1 MPNIVAKN
9 LKNVELPVKFNEV
22 EFIWEAKSNDEK
34 LIYTKAL
41 ECEFCL
47 VVKDRGNSY
56 VIKCDKLTR
65 PAKLEAVQMAL
76 EAYKQL
82 FASDVISQA
91 TAVKKPK
98 NLESKYI
105 INSDELLNRLEDCEY
120 KRIFVEIGFGSG
132 RHLLYQAKENPEALI
147 IGIEVY
153 KPACLQVENLAGING
168 LKNIVLLNLDARLV
182 MSLLKSNSIDRLFLH
197 FPVPWGKS
205 KMRRVVS
212 PQFALECQRTLKD
225 GGTFELRSD
234 DRDYTDFTIGCFMD
248 LKNANIQIFKNRF
261 LEISS
266 KYEDRWIRQNKD
278 IYDVICAFYGSS
290 DELDL
295 DFKFEFSGLELEYI
309 KSNFAN
315 KTIKYSDHFIHLERI
330 YTLDN
335 GDALVRVAFGSFYRP
350 EHRYLLISRQNT
362 IYLFKKPLL
371 TPENIK
377 AHNNLEDM
385 LKCATL

>member
-34 LIYTKAL
+34 LVYTKAL
-41 ECEFCL
+41 GCEFCL

-91 TAVKKPK
+91 TAIKKPK

-248 LKNANIQIFKNRF
+248 LKNANMQIFKNRF

-315 KTIKYSDHFIHLERI
+315 KTIKYSDHFIHVERI
-330 YTLDN
+330 YILDN

>member
-41 ECEFCL
+41 GCEFCL

-212 PQFALECQRTLKD
+212 SQFALECQRTLKD

>member
-41 ECEFCL
+41 GCEFCL

-65 PAKLEAVQMAL
+65 PANLEAVQMAL

-82 FASDVISQA
+82 FVSDVISQA

-295 DFKFEFSGLELEYI
+295 DFKFEFSGLKLEYI

-330 YTLDN
+330 YILDN

>member
-34 LIYTKAL
+34 LVYTKAL
-41 ECEFCL
+41 GCEFCL

-65 PAKLEAVQMAL
+65 PAKLEAVQIAL

-248 LKNANIQIFKNRF
+248 LKNANMQIFKNRF

-330 YTLDN
+330 YILDN

>member
-34 LIYTKAL
+34 LVYTKAL
-41 ECEFCL
+41 GCEFCL

-105 INSDELLNRLEDCEY
+105 INSDELLNRLEDCEH

-330 YTLDN
+330 YILDN

>member
-34 LIYTKAL
+34 LVYTKAL
-41 ECEFCL
+41 GCEFCL

-330 YTLDN
+330 YILDN

-385 LKCATL
+385 LKCATS

>member
-34 LIYTKAL
+34 LVYTKAL
-41 ECEFCL
+41 GCEFCL

-105 INSDELLNRLEDCEY
+105 INSDELLNRLEYCEY

-371 TPENIK
+371 TPENIN

>member
-41 ECEFCL
+41 GYEFCL
-47 VVKDRGNSY
+47 VVKDRDNSY

-98 NLESKYI
+98 KLESKYI

-295 DFKFEFSGLELEYI
+295 DFKFEFSGLKLEYI

-330 YTLDN
+330 YILDN

>member
-41 ECEFCL
+41 GCEFCL

-153 KPACLQVENLAGING
+153 KPACLQVENLAGINR

-248 LKNANIQIFKNRF
+248 LTNANIQIFKNRF

-330 YTLDN
+330 YILDN

>member
-34 LIYTKAL
+34 LVYTKAL
-41 ECEFCL
+41 GCEFCL

-76 EAYKQL
+76 EAYRQL

-248 LKNANIQIFKNRF
+248 LKNANMQIFKNRF

-330 YTLDN
+330 YILDN

>member
-9 LKNVELPVKFNEV
+9 LKNIELPVKFNEV

-34 LIYTKAL
+34 LVYTKAL
-41 ECEFCL
+41 GCEFCL

-330 YTLDN
+330 YILDN

>member
-34 LIYTKAL
+34 LVYTKAL
-41 ECEFCL
+41 GCEFCL

-212 PQFALECQRTLKD
+212 PQFALESQRTLKD

-330 YTLDN
+330 YILDN

-385 LKCATL
+385 LKCATS

>member
-41 ECEFCL
+41 GCEFCL

-153 KPACLQVENLAGING
+153 KPACLQVENLAGINR

-212 PQFALECQRTLKD
+212 PQFTLECQRTLKD

>member
-41 ECEFCL
+41 GCEFCL
-47 VVKDRGNSY
+47 VVKNRGNSY

-120 KRIFVEIGFGSG
+120 KKIFVEIGFGSG

-153 KPACLQVENLAGING
+153 KPACLQVENLAGINR

-266 KYEDRWIRQNKD
+266 KYEDRWIRQKKD

-330 YTLDN
+330 YILDN

>member
-34 LIYTKAL
+34 LVYTKAL
-41 ECEFCL
+41 GCEFCL

-91 TAVKKPK
+91 TAIKKPK

-248 LKNANIQIFKNRF
+248 LKNANMQIFKNRF

-330 YTLDN
+330 YILDN

-350 EHRYLLISRQNT
+350 EHRYLLISKQNT

-385 LKCATL
+385 LKCATS

>member
-34 LIYTKAL
+34 LVYTKAL
-41 ECEFCL
+41 GCEFCL
-47 VVKDRGNSY
+47 IVKDRGNSY

-330 YTLDN
+330 YILDN

>member
-34 LIYTKAL
+34 LVYTKAL
-41 ECEFCL
+41 GCEFCL
-47 VVKDRGNSY
+47 VVKDRDNSY

-330 YTLDN
+330 YILDN

>member
-34 LIYTKAL
+34 LVYTKAL
-41 ECEFCL
+41 GCEFCL

-76 EAYKQL
+76 ETYKQL

-330 YTLDN
+330 YILDN

>member
-65 PAKLEAVQMAL
+65 PANLEAVQMAL

-330 YTLDN
+330 YILDN

>member
-34 LIYTKAL
+34 LVYTKAL
-41 ECEFCL
+41 GCEFCL

-65 PAKLEAVQMAL
+65 PAKLEAVQIAL

-82 FASDVISQA
+82 FVSDVISQA

-248 LKNANIQIFKNRF
+248 LKNANMQIFKNRF

-330 YTLDN
+330 YILDN

-385 LKCATL
+385 LKCATS

>member
-34 LIYTKAL
+34 LVYTKAPG
-41 ECEFCL
+41 CEFCL

-82 FASDVISQA
+82 FVSDVISQA

-132 RHLLYQAKENPEALI
+132 RHLLYQAKENPETLI

-330 YTLDN
+330 YILDN

>member
-34 LIYTKAL
+34 LVYTKAL
-41 ECEFCL
+41 GCEFCL

-98 NLESKYI
+98 HLESKYI

-330 YTLDN
+330 YILDN

>member
-1 MPNIVAKN
+1 
-9 LKNVELPVKFNEV
+9 
-22 EFIWEAKSNDEK
+22 
-34 LIYTKAL
+34 
-41 ECEFCL
+41 
-47 VVKDRGNSY
+47 
-56 VIKCDKLTR
+56 
-65 PAKLEAVQMAL
+65 
-76 EAYKQL
+76 
-82 FASDVISQA
+82 
-91 TAVKKPK
+91 
-98 NLESKYI
+98 
-105 INSDELLNRLEDCEY
+105 
-120 KRIFVEIGFGSG
+120 
-132 RHLLYQAKENPEALI
+132 
-147 IGIEVY
+147 
-153 KPACLQVENLAGING
+153 
-168 LKNIVLLNLDARLV
+168 
-182 MSLLKSNSIDRLFLH
+182 
-197 FPVPWGKS
+197 
-205 KMRRVVS
+205 
-212 PQFALECQRTLKD
+212 
-225 GGTFELRSD
+225 
-234 DRDYTDFTIGCFMD
+234 
-248 LKNANIQIFKNRF
+248 IQIFKNRF
-261 LEISS
+261 LEVSS

-330 YTLDN
+330 YILDN

>member
-34 LIYTKAL
+34 LVYTKAL
-41 ECEFCL
+41 GCEFCL

-91 TAVKKPK
+91 TAVKKSK

-168 LKNIVLLNLDARLV
+168 LTNIVLLNLDARLV

-266 KYEDRWIRQNKD
+266 KYEDRWIRQNKN

-330 YTLDN
+330 YILDN

>member
-41 ECEFCL
+41 GCEFCL

-153 KPACLQVENLAGING
+153 KPACLQVENLAGINR

-315 KTIKYSDHFIHLERI
+315 KTIKYSDHFLHLERI
-330 YTLDN
+330 YILDN

-350 EHRYLLISRQNT
+350 EHRYLLISIQNT

>member
-34 LIYTKAL
+34 LVYTKAL
-41 ECEFCL
+41 GCEFCL

-82 FASDVISQA
+82 FASDIISQA

-248 LKNANIQIFKNRF
+248 LKNANMQIFKNRF

-330 YTLDN
+330 YILDN

>member
-34 LIYTKAL
+34 LVYTKAL
-41 ECEFCL
+41 GCEFCL

-234 DRDYTDFTIGCFMD
+234 DRDYADFTIGCFMD
-248 LKNANIQIFKNRF
+248 LKNANMQIFKNRF

-330 YTLDN
+330 YILDN

>member
-266 KYEDRWIRQNKD
+266 KYEDRWIRQKKD

-330 YTLDN
+330 YILDN

>member
-41 ECEFCL
+41 GCEFCL

-65 PAKLEAVQMAL
+65 PANLEAVQMAL

-82 FASDVISQA
+82 FVSDVISQA

>member
-41 ECEFCL
+41 GCEFCL

-153 KPACLQVENLAGING
+153 KPACLQVENLAGINK

>member
-41 ECEFCL
+41 GCEFCL

-82 FASDVISQA
+82 FASNVISQA

-153 KPACLQVENLAGING
+153 KPACLQVENLAGINR

-330 YTLDN
+330 YILDN

>member
-34 LIYTKAL
+34 LVYTKAL
-41 ECEFCL
+41 GCEFCL
-47 VVKDRGNSY
+47 VIKDRGNSY

-82 FASDVISQA
+82 FVSDVISQA

-278 IYDVICAFYGSS
+278 IYDVIYAFYGSS

-330 YTLDN
+330 YILDN

>member
-22 EFIWEAKSNDEK
+22 KFIWEAKSNDEK
-34 LIYTKAL
+34 LVYTKAL
-41 ECEFCL
+41 GCEFCL

-105 INSDELLNRLEDCEY
+105 INSDELLNRLKDCEY

-330 YTLDN
+330 YILDN

>member
-41 ECEFCL
+41 GCEFCL

-82 FASDVISQA
+82 FVSDVISQA

-295 DFKFEFSGLELEYI
+295 DSKFEFSGLELEYI
-309 KSNFAN
+309 KSNFVN

-330 YTLDN
+330 YILDN

>member
-41 ECEFCL
+41 GCEFCL

-153 KPACLQVENLAGING
+153 KPACLQVENLAGINR

-315 KTIKYSDHFIHLERI
+315 KTIKYSDHFLHLERI
-330 YTLDN
+330 YILDN

>member
-34 LIYTKAL
+34 LVYTKAL
-41 ECEFCL
+41 GCEFCL

-82 FASDVISQA
+82 FVSDVISQA

-234 DRDYTDFTIGCFMD
+234 DRDYADFTIGCFMD

-330 YTLDN
+330 YILDN

>member
-34 LIYTKAL
+34 LVYTKAL
-41 ECEFCL
+41 GCEFCL

-248 LKNANIQIFKNRF
+248 LKNANMQIFKNRF

-330 YTLDN
+330 YILDN

>member
-41 ECEFCL
+41 GCEFCL

-295 DFKFEFSGLELEYI
+295 DFKFEFSGLKLEYI

-330 YTLDN
+330 YILDN

>member
-34 LIYTKAL
+34 LVYTKAL
-41 ECEFCL
+41 GCEFCL

-98 NLESKYI
+98 NLDSKYI

-330 YTLDN
+330 YILDN

>member
-34 LIYTKAL
+34 LVYTKAL
-41 ECEFCL
+41 GCEFCL

-234 DRDYTDFTIGCFMD
+234 DRDYTDFTICCFMD
-248 LKNANIQIFKNRF
+248 LKNANMQIFKNRF

-330 YTLDN
+330 YILDN